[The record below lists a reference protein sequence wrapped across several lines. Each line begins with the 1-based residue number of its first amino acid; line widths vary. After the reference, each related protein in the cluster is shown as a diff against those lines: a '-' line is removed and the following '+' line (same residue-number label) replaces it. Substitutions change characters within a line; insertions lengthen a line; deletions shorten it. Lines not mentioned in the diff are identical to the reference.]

1 MNKNKVNEIIIHH
14 TGGTVSDP
22 KADTSHH
29 TFEQVNEWHRMDPN
43 VWLGYYSS
51 LGYSIGYHYF
61 IDKEGKTTQGR
72 AHTDEGA
79 HTKGHN
85 RTSLGI
91 CVAGNFDVTFP
102 TKAQEDA
109 LKRLLLTL
117 NDMYPNAPIIPH
129 RHFAQKSCYGSRLAD
144 SWAADLI
151 KQKDA
156 PSVCQAEKDE
166 IVKLKE
172 EVSMWKKAYV
182 WIDEILK
189 KHFT

>member
-1 MNKNKVNEIIIHH
+1 MNKNKPEKIIVHH

-29 TFEQVNEWHRMDPN
+29 TFENVNQWHRYDPN

-51 LGYSIGYHYF
+51 LGYAIGYHYF
-61 IDKEGKTTQGR
+61 IDRTGKVTQGR

-91 CVAGNFDVTFP
+91 CLAGNFDITLP
-102 TKAQEDA
+102 TKEQEEA
-109 LKRLLLTL
+109 LRKLLTTL
-117 NDMYPNAPIIPH
+117 KEQYPNAPIEPH
-129 RHFAQKSCYGSRLAD
+129 RHFAGKSCYGNRLAD

-151 KQKDA
+151 KKKEVV
-156 PSVCQAEKDE
+156 SVCQAEKDE
-166 IVKLKE
+166 IVSLKQTISWYDKLIR
-172 EVSMWKKAYV
+172 A
-182 WIDEILK
+182 
-189 KHFT
+189 FFGA